1 MLGSLPVQGRIGV
14 QDKAIPKKEGEGK
27 KREKKCIVNI
37 AEIQWLRHV
46 TDQKISSWGKDGEIA
61 SI

>member
-1 MLGSLPVQGRIGV
+1 MLESLSVQERIRV
-14 QDKAIPKKEGEGK
+14 QDKAISKNEGEVKKEK
-27 KREKKCIVNI
+27 NCLVNTTG
-37 AEIQWLRHV
+37 IQWLRHV